1 MRIFH
6 GKVKGNN
13 NPEPLHSLSRQTT
26 GVRQHVSYFAGRSF
40 LPHRVALFQSGSA
53 MRYMPG
59 VYVLNRGDMSFICFS
74 YFHRYNSL
82 LDKSISL
89 LHWKHVRQSEML
101 ITAISKY
108 CIRIVV
114 TSFIKLS
121 LQKWRSRRGL
131 TGFIQCLH
139 SAYLRQSV
147 TSIFCS
153 YSGTLFLT
161 GEIGKIQKM
170 LWPACFLSSM
180 DPATYSRIYLH
191 NHLRWKMDC

>member
-1 MRIFH
+1 MYLI
-6 GKVKGNN
+6 
-13 NPEPLHSLSRQTT
+13 
-26 GVRQHVSYFAGRSF
+26 
-40 LPHRVALFQSGSA
+40 LPGGHFCHIGWLCFKSGSA

-170 LWPACFLSSM
+170 LLASLLPVQHGSGNLQQNLFTQPPSMEDGLLMVLS
-180 DPATYSRIYLH
+180 
-191 NHLRWKMDC
+191 